1 LIRRRHHFEAMATR
15 RLLPLSLGLG
25 AASYAFLTVTN
36 VTQFGFNLFTIGRI
50 MFAVGVA
57 LAAAPLF
64 REGEDNPA
72 RLFPTGFLLSSVGAT
87 LSFAVSLQF
96 RIDAF
101 NAALLIL
108 ALSLFVASAA
118 SRRWLATG
126 DETHAN
132 RLAGAFMVMAG
143 AQGILTI
150 TNALDLNAI
159 DTLAHFIALAC
170 FVAISQTIATE
181 LTGLPGAKTAAG

>member
-1 LIRRRHHFEAMATR
+1 MATR

-25 AASYAFLTVTN
+25 AASYAFLTITN
-36 VTQFGFNLFTIGRI
+36 ITQFGVNLFTIGRI
-50 MFAVGVA
+50 MFALGVA

-64 REGEDNPA
+64 REDEAKPA
-72 RLFPTGFLLSSVGAT
+72 RLFPIGFLVSSLGAV

-101 NAALLIL
+101 NAGLLIL

-118 SRRWLATG
+118 SKRWLQTG
-126 DETHAN
+126 DEVHAN

-159 DTLAHFIALAC
+159 DTLAHFIALLC

-181 LTGLPGAKTAAG
+181 LASLPRAEPPTG